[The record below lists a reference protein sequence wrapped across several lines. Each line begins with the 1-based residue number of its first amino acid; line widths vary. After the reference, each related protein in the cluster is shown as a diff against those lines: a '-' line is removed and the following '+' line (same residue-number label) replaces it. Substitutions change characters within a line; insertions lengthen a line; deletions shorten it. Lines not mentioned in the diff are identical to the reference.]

1 MLTSNNK
8 KNMLHFFYSSVFLFF
23 ANLICNFIK
32 EFTLKVLLVYP
43 ETPSTFWSFK
53 EALKFVS
60 KKSAEPPLGLITVA
74 AMLPKEWQK
83 KLIDLNV
90 SKLTDR
96 DILWADYVFISAM
109 NVHLKSFREI
119 VRRCNKLEVK
129 VVAGGPLCTTQ
140 YKDLL
145 GVDHFILNEA
155 EITLPPFLEDLKKGN
170 PKKIYQTDE
179 FPNVALT
186 PIPMWELLDMKKY
199 VSMSVQYSRGCPYDC
214 EFCSITMLNG
224 RKPRAKCTEQFIT
237 ELNRLYELG
246 WRGGI
251 SVVDDNFIGNKR
263 KLKEDTLPAL
273 IEWSKEKKYP
283 FFFITEV
290 SINLADDDELMR
302 LMVDAGFNSIFVG
315 IETPNSDSLVEC
327 GKKQNLK
334 RDLVE
339 SVNKLQRSGM
349 LVSGGFIIGFDNDTE
364 RVFDE
369 QIDFIQ
375 RSGITSAMVGLLNAP
390 TGTKL
395 YNRMKQEGRLLEMWS
410 GNNMD
415 ANVNFVPKMEF
426 KKLIRGYSR
435 LLNTLYSQEQYYN
448 RMKTFLKEYNVPEWT
463 PKKINLEQLKAFI
476 RLVWLLGVI
485 ERGKKYFWKLFF
497 ISLWRYPRKFPIAM
511 TLAVYGFHFR
521 RVIRTV

>member
-1 MLTSNNK
+1 M
-8 KNMLHFFYSSVFLFF
+8 M
-23 ANLICNFIK
+23 
-32 EFTLKVLLVYP
+32 KVLLIYP

-74 AMLPKEWQK
+74 AMLPKDWSK

-90 SKLTDR
+90 SKLNDK
-96 DILWADYVFISAM
+96 DILWADYVFVSAM

-155 EITLPPFLEDLKKGN
+155 EITLPPFLEDLKNGT
-170 PKKIYQTDE
+170 PKKVYQTGE
-179 FPNVALT
+179 FPDVALT

-199 VSMSVQYSRGCPYDC
+199 ASMSVQYSRGCPYDC

-237 ELNRLYELG
+237 ELNRLYDLG

-302 LMVDAGFNSIFVG
+302 LMVEAGFNSIFVG
-315 IETPNSDSLVEC
+315 IETPNNESLIEC
-327 GKKQNLK
+327 GKMQNLK

-339 SVNKLQRSGM
+339 SVNRIQRSGM

-364 RVFDE
+364 KVFDE

-395 YNRMKQEGRLLEMWS
+395 YNRLKEEGRLLEMWS

-415 ANVNFVPKMEF
+415 ANVNFVPKMEW
-426 KKLIRGYSR
+426 KNLIRGYSR
-435 LLNTLYSQEQYYN
+435 LLNTLYSQEEYYN
-448 RMKTFLKEYNVPEWT
+448 RMKVFLNEYNVPVWT
-463 PKKINLEQLKAFI
+463 PKIINLEQLKAFF
-476 RLVWLLGVI
+476 RLLWLLGII
-485 ERGKKYFWKLFF
+485 EKGKKYFWKLFF
-497 ISLWRYPRKFPIAM
+497 ISLWKYPRKFPIAM